1 MLFFK
6 RRGKKSGASKQ
17 PLHTL
22 RSVVPSSWLAEYR
35 GTVRAIG
42 SAHYR
47 LYCAKLTPQISAAL
61 LEEGFRGVGEISPTH
76 SIYATHSLARDQGK
90 TRLLFNLCL
99 CLDSVRPI
107 ARDKAA
113 LEITAILR
121 HSMELCTY
129 PEYLVRKR
137 TEHEFPWKQ
146 SSDALDEFW
155 LIEATVAYRSVM
167 RRFMRLGL
175 VDDEMMTELQ

>member
-1 MLFFK
+1 MFWKK
-6 RRGKKSGASKQ
+6 RGKSGASTKS
-17 PLHTL
+17 LHTL
-22 RSVVPSSWLAEYR
+22 RSVVPTSWLAEYR
-35 GTVRAIG
+35 GSVRAIG
-42 SAHYR
+42 AAHYR
-47 LYCAKLTPQISAAL
+47 LYCAKLTPQISQAL
-61 LEEGFRGVGEISPTH
+61 LAEGFKGIGTVSPSHT
-76 SIYATHSLARDQGK
+76 IYSTHSLARDQGK

-121 HSMELCTY
+121 HSMESCSY
-129 PEYLVRKR
+129 PQYLVRKR
-137 TEHEFPWKQ
+137 TEHEFPWKHG
-146 SSDALDEFW
+146 SDALDEFW